1 MIGKDIE
8 WRSVSEASQAGTV
21 VVCHEAEQEGGAVGM
36 AEKAGA
42 VTGVV
47 ADLWQGMH
55 RFGKPPIEAL
65 DHAVGLRPVGT
76 GGAVEDAGVGA
87 EPVDGVGA
95 GRPRCVSGFGAVLEA
110 VGELGAIV
118 GQDRV
123 DRIAEGAEKAGH
135 RRRHR
140 RGLAVG
146 DDLDMGEAA
155 DPLDGDEG
163 EFGTAPELAEILEVD
178 MDIAEAD
185 WIEPAGRLGRWA
197 SLGQPSRQAETDQAA
212 PDRAPRQGRREAAA
226 HHLGDV
232 VEAEAGVS
240 AQHRDERLLLRR
252 GGGVEMVAGMAAIGL
267 GLAAAPATNGGL
279 RNAELPRQL
288 RNGSRARLD
297 IGPGARRRRGI
308 RMETQV
314 HQITP
319 SRCSSTMPR
328 RTPETSNQSHG
339 IKHPGAAAS
348 LVQTGYM
355 GNRSDRRH
363 G

>member
-226 HHLGDV
+226 HHLVMSSRLRRASVRSTAMSVSCSGV
-232 VEAEAGVS
+232 VEALRWWRVWLRSAWVSRPRQRRTVVCETPSSRASSATEAG
-240 AQHRDERLLLRR
+240 
-252 GGGVEMVAGMAAIGL
+252 
-267 GLAAAPATNGGL
+267 LAW
-279 RNAELPRQL
+279 
-288 RNGSRARLD
+288 
-297 IGPGARRRRGI
+297 I
-308 RMETQV
+308 
-314 HQITP
+314 
-319 SRCSSTMPR
+319 
-328 RTPETSNQSHG
+328 
-339 IKHPGAAAS
+339 
-348 LVQTGYM
+348 
-355 GNRSDRRH
+355 
-363 G
+363 